1 MRRLLSLCLIVC
13 LVFCLLPAMSAASAS
28 GSGVCFIATNDN
40 LLELTYQPYWQNST
54 IYVPYTVFVNFK
66 VYNSFHQSSNT
77 ASLYSSTKQLYFD
90 LNTGET
96 YDGNGTY
103 YNITPVSRGGQIY
116 VPLDFICGQYG
127 LTWSYIDGGEYGDV
141 CRIKDGSVFLTDDQ
155 FLTAAKPL
163 MVSRYNAYVG
173 NSGGNWGGGGGGGTA
188 SDSGSIVY
196 LSFVG
201 LPSSALLDSLVEY
214 GVRAAF
220 FLTADEI
227 RQSPDTVRR
236 IVGEGHSVGAL
247 CSADPSAE
255 YAEISSLLLDAARV
269 KTVLIASAAPEYDES
284 CIHVAVS
291 TAWCSGTTTRTASRT
306 AQASPTPRS
315 HRLPRVPPRAARR
328 AHPLL
333 RRDRRLPP
341 LRAQLHKR
349 QRLHRPRPLRG
360 QRPGT
365 RMIRR
370 TL

>member
-28 GSGVCFIATNDN
+28 GVSVCFIATNDN

-103 YNITPVSRGGQIY
+103 YNITPVSRGGQVF

-127 LTWSYIDGGEYGDV
+127 LSWSYIDGGEYGDV
-141 CRIKDGSVFLTDDQ
+141 CRIKDGAVFLTDEQ

-163 MVSRYNAYVG
+163 MLSRYNAYVG
-173 NSGGNWGGGGGGGTA
+173 SGGSGGDPWGGGGTA
-188 SDSGSIVY
+188 SDSGSLVY
-196 LSFVG
+196 LSFIG
-201 LPSSALLDSLVEY
+201 LPSGSLLDSLSEY
-214 GVRAAF
+214 GVKAAF
-220 FLTADEI
+220 FLTAAEI
-227 RQSPDTVRR
+227 RESPDTVRR

-284 CIHVAVS
+284 CIHVADVYGLVFWDYDTDCIQNGTGLTYAS
-291 TAWCSGTTTRTASRT
+291 LITAYLEYRPARLNARILCCDATDACLPSVLSYIKDNGFTA
-306 AQASPTPRS
+306 
-315 HRLPRVPPRAARR
+315 RAPSEVNA
-328 AHPLL
+328 PELE
-333 RRDRRLPP
+333 
-341 LRAQLHKR
+341 
-349 QRLHRPRPLRG
+349 
-360 QRPGT
+360 
-365 RMIRR
+365 
-370 TL
+370 